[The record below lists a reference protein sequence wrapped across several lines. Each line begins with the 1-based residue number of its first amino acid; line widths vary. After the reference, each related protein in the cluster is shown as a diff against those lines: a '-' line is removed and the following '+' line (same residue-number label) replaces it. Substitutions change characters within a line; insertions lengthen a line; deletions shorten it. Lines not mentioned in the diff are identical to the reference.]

1 MTQTSGQ
8 TAAWYQTAHVGAVA
22 EVSKATCMPYTR
34 TDLLTQCYYSGRAY
48 KLIASRA
55 RLFVLLGAHGRK
67 DSCSRDYVHRKYVIK
82 KQMVTT
88 TRLYVISN

>member
-22 EVSKATCMPYTR
+22 EVSKATYMPYTR

-48 KLIASRA
+48 KLIVSRA
-55 RLFVLLGAHGRK
+55 RPF
-67 DSCSRDYVHRKYVIK
+67 SCWGPGVAGKILARETMFTES
-82 KQMVTT
+82 T
-88 TRLYVISN
+88 